1 MKKHLPLFLWLF
13 FVLAYSGYAQEELII
28 DLDFQDWE
36 ASLGVKSDPPDSCEV
51 GVTNITGPDTIM
63 INYETGGSGAIT
75 LWKYFVSPLCNTKYV
90 NRGDAAENN
99 IDVTTGFVSLGKAP
113 NEGDTVGQ
121 FILPKLSNVTW
132 IEFAYSCTGS
142 ERGVRIFKSTDDGE
156 TWEGPIGGEHILA
169 GVQLGEFATEDINS
183 DDVIIKI
190 TSGIDDEGNSQ
201 YTRIHNIQ
209 VFGVPAGPET
219 GLSDVMTSSIKAFYS
234 ANEEGLV
241 IRGDVKSVSIYDI
254 TGRLMIESFASGNQ
268 TITLSSL
275 SNGIY
280 FLKAHDREN
289 KVYTRKFI
297 KR

>member
-1 MKKHLPLFLWLF
+1 MKKHLPVFLWLF
-13 FVLAYSGYAQEELII
+13 FMLAYSGYAQTEELLI

-36 ASLGVKSDPPDSCEV
+36 ASPGVQSDPPDSCEV
-51 GVTNITGPDTIM
+51 GVPNITGPDTVI
-63 INYETGGSGAIT
+63 INYETGGSGAVT

-90 NRGDAAENN
+90 NRGDQAENN

-121 FILPKLSNVTW
+121 FILPKLSNVTV

-142 ERGVRIFKSTDDGE
+142 GRGVRIYSSIDDGE

-169 GVQLGEFATEDINS
+169 GVQGGEFATEDINS
-183 DDVIIKI
+183 DNVILKI
-190 TSGIDDEGNSQ
+190 TSGLKDDGTSQ

-209 VFGVPAGPET
+209 VWGVPGGVET
-219 GLSDVMTSSIKAFYS
+219 GLSDIKASGITAYY
-234 ANEEGLV
+234 AAKEGLV
-241 IRGDVKSVSIYDI
+241 IKGDVKSVFIYDI
-254 TGRLMIESFASGNQ
+254 TGRLMIKSLEAGNQ

-280 FLKAHDREN
+280 FVKANDREN
-289 KVYTRKFI
+289 RVYTRKFI